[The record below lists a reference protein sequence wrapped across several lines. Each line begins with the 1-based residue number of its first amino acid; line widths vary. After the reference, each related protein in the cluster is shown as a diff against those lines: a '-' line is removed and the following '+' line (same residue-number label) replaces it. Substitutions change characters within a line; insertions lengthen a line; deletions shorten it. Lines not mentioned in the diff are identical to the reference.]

1 MSEQG
6 KMPKLNWRE
15 ESVMRAFEQQA
26 ELRYC
31 DLPPWV
37 GYKTIRGLIE
47 KGLVELVDKSIEE
60 FAKDRRWRR
69 TSLRLD

>member
-1 MSEQG
+1 
-6 KMPKLNWRE
+6 MPQLNWRE
-15 ESVMRAFEQQA
+15 ERVMGAFEQQA

-37 GYKTIRGLIE
+37 GFKTMRALIE
-47 KGLVELVDKSIEE
+47 KGLVELVDKNVGE

-69 TSLRLD
+69 TKKSQ